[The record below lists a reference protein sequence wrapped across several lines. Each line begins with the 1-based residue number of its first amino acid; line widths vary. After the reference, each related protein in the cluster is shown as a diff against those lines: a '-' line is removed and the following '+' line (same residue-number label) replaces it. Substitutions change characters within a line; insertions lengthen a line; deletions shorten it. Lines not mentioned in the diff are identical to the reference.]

1 MILVSVNM
9 ILVYWTWSTAFFS
22 NFCYYLIVFCVCFFW
37 LLIGNKW
44 IFGEEK
50 RVEREVGKD
59 PSDVD
64 IEKDVSEDHQMD
76 KVNEKEAHIT
86 SMIYVW
92 NPSSGRR

>member
-1 MILVSVNM
+1 M
-9 ILVYWTWSTAFFS
+9 
-22 NFCYYLIVFCVCFFW
+22 CFFW

-76 KVNEKEAHIT
+76 KEGYTRYYSAYI
-86 SMIYVW
+86 
-92 NPSSGRR
+92 NPIGKDPCHAILKN